1 MLSNTH
7 LVADS
12 EGIGEHCNNLVQ
24 FPPELYV
31 EIFLAASRSK
41 GNILRDNPHWKKP
54 HPTTP
59 FTLGA
64 VCRLWRDI
72 VRSTPL
78 IWSEIN
84 LQLHPT
90 RLDDHFSY
98 LDHFLTHSGTCPL
111 TITMAFE
118 KEDTTGW
125 QPALSY
131 NYLEQSPIFPLIKLL
146 LSSAPRWRC
155 VDMTIP
161 EKWYP
166 DFEKSHLPN
175 LISMRIRPLC
185 SDSSNPTMKR
195 RGFNMLH
202 NSFTI
207 QNLHISD
214 LWSPYADIPW
224 RRLRRLTLKDKYT
237 DECLYVLSEAQNLVW
252 CRLTG
257 LAFLDWPRR
266 TSPPGVERPVALRSL
281 RKLILEDF
289 DGDYPT
295 PASGGQ
301 YLLDNLSCP
310 VLESLQIST
319 KHTPKAV
326 LALLSNRF
334 TSLTRLGIHDFF
346 IEEETLLNCLRD
358 INFLEE
364 LDIGVHRS
372 RHISSGLL
380 KAIFITPHSPKSLN
394 YTLPNLKRFSI
405 SGPMVLKN
413 SNLDCLLL
421 KVFRFRNPVHEQV
434 EPKTRRLDSFG
445 LETAGRFVPSPL
457 VKRELMLFVEGG
469 LKLEVVCGGLS
480 WI

>member
-31 EIFLAASRSK
+31 EIFLAASGSK
-41 GNILRDNPHWKKP
+41 GNILRDNLHWKKP
-54 HPTTP
+54 HLTTP

-64 VCRLWRDI
+64 VCPLWRDI
-72 VRSTPL
+72 VRSTPM

-118 KEDTTGW
+118 NEDAAGW
-125 QPALSY
+125 RPVLSY
-131 NYLEQSPIFPLIKLL
+131 NYLEQSPMFPLIKLL

-166 DFEKSHLPN
+166 DFEKQSHLPN
-175 LISMRIRPLC
+175 LISMRVRPLYR
-185 SDSSNPTMKR
+185 DSINLTMNR
-195 RGFNMLH
+195 RAFNLLR
-202 NSFTI
+202 NSFAI
-207 QNLHISD
+207 QNLHIRD
-214 LWSPYADIPW
+214 LWCPYADIPW
-224 RRLRRLTLKDKYT
+224 CRLRRLTLEDKYT
-237 DECLYVLSEAQNLVW
+237 DECLYILSEAQNLVW

-257 LAFLDWPRR
+257 LAILDWPRD
-266 TSPPGVERPVALRSL
+266 TLPPDVERPVALRL
-281 RKLILEDF
+281 LQKLILEDF
-289 DGDYPT
+289 DDYRDLIP
-295 PASGGQ
+295 GGLN
-301 YLLDNLSCP
+301 LLTNLSCP
-310 VLESLQIST
+310 ALESLQIST
-319 KHTPKAV
+319 KRIPKA
-326 LALLSNRF
+326 LPALLSNRF
-334 TSLTRLGIHDFF
+334 TSLTHLAIYDFF
-346 IEEETLLNCLRD
+346 IEEETLLNCLRE
-358 INFLEE
+358 ISFLEE

-372 RHISSGLL
+372 RHISRSLL
-380 KAIFITPHSPKSLN
+380 KAIFITPHSPESFN

-413 SNLDCLLL
+413 LNLDSLLL
-421 KVFRFRNPVHEQV
+421 KVFRFRNPMQEQV
-434 EPKTRRLDSFG
+434 EPKIRRLDSFS
-445 LETAGRFVPSPL
+445 LETTGRFVPSPL
-457 VKRELMLFVEGG
+457 VKKELMLFVEGG